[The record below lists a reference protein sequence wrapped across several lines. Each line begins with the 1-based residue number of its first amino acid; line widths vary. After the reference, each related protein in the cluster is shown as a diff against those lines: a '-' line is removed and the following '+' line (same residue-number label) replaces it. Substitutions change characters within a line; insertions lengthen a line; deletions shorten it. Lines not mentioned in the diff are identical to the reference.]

1 MHRSKTG
8 DKKIIENLCVLMY
21 LLVRRLRK
29 GKCKYHSVKSEC
41 TVYRVLETYPD
52 ALIKS
57 FSIYFRLTSH

>member
-1 MHRSKTG
+1 M
-8 DKKIIENLCVLMY
+8 IENLCVLKY

-29 GKCKYHSVKSEC
+29 DKCKYHSVKSEC